1 MKFDELMLNSS
12 DCQVQQEG
20 NIFEENDKV
29 DGNFSVQIISEQET
43 ETQYF
48 VGDPLQNL
56 IRQIVRTLFIRLIV

>member
-56 IRQIVRTLFIRLIV
+56 IRQIVRTLFIRFIV

>member
-1 MKFDELMLNSS
+1 MKFDELMLNPSN
-12 DCQVQQEG
+12 CQVQQEG
-20 NIFEENDKV
+20 NIFEESDKV
-29 DGNFSVQIISEQET
+29 DGNISVQIISEQET